1 MRTGVQ
7 TRQMVRPNLEPWGQ
21 SLADLRQLSV
31 EAAHPR
37 TRERFQALYM
47 IGSQQTNAT
56 HWAATIGRELDT
68 VLSWVH
74 RYNEQGPDALVYQR
88 SGGRTPLFVRRP

>member
-1 MRTGVQ
+1 
-7 TRQMVRPNLEPWGQ
+7 MVRPDTGKWGQ
-21 SLADLRQLSV
+21 DLADLRRLAV

-56 HWAATIGRELDT
+56 AWARETGRNLDT

-74 RYNEQGPDALVYQR
+74 RYNEHGPEALQYR
-88 SGGRTPLFVRRP
+88 RTGGRVPLLRRSRSPK